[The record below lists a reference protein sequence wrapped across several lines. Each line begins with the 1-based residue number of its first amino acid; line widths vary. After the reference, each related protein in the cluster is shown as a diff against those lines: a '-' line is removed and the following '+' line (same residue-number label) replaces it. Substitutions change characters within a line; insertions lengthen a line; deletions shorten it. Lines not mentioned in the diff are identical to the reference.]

1 MGVIYLQ
8 SFNSAI
14 DRFCYKHPRFGINNL
29 MLYIIIGNA
38 LVYVFSKMDTTGMFV
53 YYLYFNPM
61 LIMQGQIWRL
71 ISFIFVPT
79 TSGLLWVAVMLY
91 FYYFIGSA
99 LERHWGAGKFTI
111 YYLTG
116 VIFTMLYGLI
126 SGLIL
131 KSTYMY
137 IDASYL
143 NLSMFFTFAVLFP
156 DTQVLLFFVI
166 PVKIK
171 WLAILDAVFFVL
183 AMIGGTFP
191 TNLLPL
197 VAVLNFFLFCGGSFA
212 RYFKTLKIVNS
223 RQSVNFRSSV
233 HRAKSE
239 EAKSPYR
246 HRCSVCGKTDTDYPK
261 MEFRYCSRCT
271 GYHCF
276 CEDHINNHVH
286 FQ

>member
-1 MGVIYLQ
+1 MQ
-8 SFNSAI
+8 RFNSAV

-38 LVYVFSKMDTTGMFV
+38 LVYVFSKMDTTGTFV
-53 YYLYFNPM
+53 YYLYFNPE
-61 LIMQGQIWRL
+61 LILQGQIWRL
-71 ISFIFVPT
+71 ITFILVPT
-79 TSGLLWVAVMLY
+79 TSGLLWLALMLY

-99 LERHWGAGKFTI
+99 LERYWGAGKFTI

-131 KSTYMY
+131 KSNYMFL
-137 IDASYL
+137 DASYI

-156 DTQVLLFFVI
+156 DTRVLLFFI
-166 PVKIK
+166 FPVKIK
-171 WLAILDAVFFVL
+171 WLAVLDAVFFVL

-191 TNLLPL
+191 TNFLPL
-197 VAVLNFFLFCGGSFA
+197 VAVLNFFLFCGGNFT
-212 RYFKTLKIVNS
+212 RYFKTLKFTNS
-223 RQSVNFRSSV
+223 KQSVNFRSSV
-233 HRAKSE
+233 HRAKYE
-239 EAKSPYR
+239 EANKPYH
-246 HRCSVCGKTDTDYPK
+246 HRCSVCGKTDTDYPN

-276 CEDHINNHVH
+276 CEEHINNHVH